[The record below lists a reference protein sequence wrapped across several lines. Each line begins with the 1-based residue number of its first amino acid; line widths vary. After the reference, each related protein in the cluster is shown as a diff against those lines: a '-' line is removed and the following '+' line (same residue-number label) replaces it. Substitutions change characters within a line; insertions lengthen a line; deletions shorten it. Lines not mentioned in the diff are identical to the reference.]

1 MIRDLMVVLLEL
13 PDELMARL
21 SICAASCI
29 EIIESSPSQVVIV
42 FHVVV
47 VHLFENLF
55 YSIRFA
61 DVLIRDFQHDIEYFV
76 IRLFWSTRPRDFGS
90 ARTALD
96 VGGRR

>member
-1 MIRDLMVVLLEL
+1 M
-13 PDELMARL
+13 
-21 SICAASCI
+21 
-29 EIIESSPSQVVIV
+29 VIV

-76 IRLFWSTRPRDFGS
+76 ARLNTYKFRSGLFLLLLRLAETEPQPNK
-90 ARTALD
+90 AYPT
-96 VGGRR
+96 